1 MISLFGLAPCGVLP
15 AIRVATDA
23 VRSYRTFSPLPTFA
37 RWALRPERATAGK
50 PSRACPTKRVSAKSG
65 GIFSV
70 PLVLRV
76 APTGRYP
83 AHCPAE
89 FGLSSRLSAGDHP
102 ALCDISH
109 DLTFWDPAFGSFSL
123 LSPAGCPPSLASF
136 APCFPACH
144 SLPPPSTC
152 PTRSHPTPPP
162 AAP

>member
-37 RWALRPERATAGK
+37 RWTLRPERATAGK
-50 PSRACPTKRVSAKSG
+50 PSRACPTKRVSAQAG

-83 AHCPAE
+83 AHRPAG
-89 FGLSSRLSAGDHP
+89 FGLS
-102 ALCDISH
+102 
-109 DLTFWDPAFGSFSL
+109 
-123 LSPAGCPPSLASF
+123 
-136 APCFPACH
+136 
-144 SLPPPSTC
+144 PPPSTGD
-152 PTRSHPTPPP
+152 PPP
-162 AAP
+162 LFHLSLIP